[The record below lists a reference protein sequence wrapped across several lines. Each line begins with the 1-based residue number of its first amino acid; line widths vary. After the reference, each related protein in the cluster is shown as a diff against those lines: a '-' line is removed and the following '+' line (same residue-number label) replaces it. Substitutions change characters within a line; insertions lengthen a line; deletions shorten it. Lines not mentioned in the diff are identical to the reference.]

1 MTLRAWNRGVLRYS
15 QLPCVIRQAK
25 GLQSWGIRVCP
36 FTLVMD
42 QLGEV
47 NAGSL
52 RAEDGQ
58 HPENTSKKCL
68 TCVSHFLP
76 FKICQRRGGFVRR
89 AGSRRTSKCTAH
101 EKACQERNH
110 SDWRSKKNS
119 HGGGDNDGVEC
130 FHQSSLT
137 SCVALSIP
145 AASKRVRMPTS
156 LIPEACKILLTNLGC
171 ATAVVGAVSNAA
183 VITAS
188 ALLNT
193 HLCFI

>member
-42 QLGEV
+42 QLGVV

-68 TCVSHFLP
+68 TCVSHFLT

-89 AGSRRTSKCTAH
+89 AGSRLTRTHTAP

-119 HGGGDNDGVEC
+119 HGGGDNYGVEC

-145 AASKRVRMPTS
+145 PAPKRLRLPPPWLPGASK
-156 LIPEACKILLTNLGC
+156 IL
-171 ATAVVGAVSNAA
+171 
-183 VITAS
+183 
-188 ALLNT
+188 
-193 HLCFI
+193 F